1 MFDAVQKEITEAREL
16 ALDPT
21 PANYQEIHLKLQ
33 FLAGYFAQCIASS
46 NPESL
51 AGQSTPQFLRRLSS
65 ELLRLRLLME
75 APLQFYAGLAAI
87 HAQHF
92 GSYERSGTLRCLEP
106 KPSGKTVVHL

>member
-1 MFDAVQKEITEAREL
+1 MFDAVENDVAEAREL

-21 PANYQEIHLKLQ
+21 PANYQDINVKLQ
-33 FLAGYFAQCIASS
+33 SLAAYLAQCIASPDS
-46 NPESL
+46 NWL
-51 AGQSTPQFLRRLSS
+51 AEQRTQQFLRRLPS
-65 ELLRLRLLME
+65 EMARLRLLME

-92 GSYERSGTLRCLEP
+92 GAYERSGAVRCLES